1 MDDGSLTITP
11 PSCGCYGDMNGMGA
25 SRRKTDGGEDKGVLE
40 VGISHKHQQNA
51 NSLPTRA
58 SKWLI
63 EEADLMAVEK
73 LVSST
78 FLFLMT
84 TSWLVLDRCYLG
96 QYFSDFNVPM
106 NYLDI
111 TSFKSRF
118 SIYRSRKGSETSFL
132 WSSQVLALHGG
143 LSSKVFW
150 TCCIY

>member
-1 MDDGSLTITP
+1 
-11 PSCGCYGDMNGMGA
+11 MGA

-84 TSWLVLDRCYLG
+84 TS
-96 QYFSDFNVPM
+96 
-106 NYLDI
+106 
-111 TSFKSRF
+111 
-118 SIYRSRKGSETSFL
+118 
-132 WSSQVLALHGG
+132 
-143 LSSKVFW
+143 
-150 TCCIY
+150 